1 MDDALSV
8 SVRAPFDKVLAW
20 VTEALRE
27 QGFGVLTTIDVQDTM
42 RTKLEKPMERF
53 VILGACNPT
62 LAWRALDIDR
72 RVGLALPCNVVVRV
86 ADRNVVVEALEPQ
99 ALVDVTGVEELRPLA
114 TEARQRLSTALHAV
128 ADVAR

>member
-1 MDDALSV
+1 MDEALSV
-8 SVRAPFDKVLAW
+8 RVRAPFDKAVAW

-42 RTKLEKPMERF
+42 RAKLGVSMERF

-62 LAWRALDIDR
+62 LAWRALNLER
-72 RVGLALPCNVVVRV
+72 RVGLMLPCNVVVR
-86 ADRNVVVEALEPQ
+86 AEDGYLVVEALEPQ
-99 ALVDVTGVEELRPLA
+99 ALVDVTGVAELQPLA
-114 TEARQRLSTALHAV
+114 TEARQRLSAALHAV